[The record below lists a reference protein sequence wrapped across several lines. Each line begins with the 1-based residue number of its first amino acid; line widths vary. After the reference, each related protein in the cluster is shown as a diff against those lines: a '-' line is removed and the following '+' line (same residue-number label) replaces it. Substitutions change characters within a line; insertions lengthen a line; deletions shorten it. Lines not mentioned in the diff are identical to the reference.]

1 MLLRSTPLSSSR
13 RTSPPPSRV
22 CTPLSSPRRP
32 SPPPGSHAPL
42 SSLKPPHC
50 RWGQTQTPSRG
61 WRNSLPDIPTAT
73 STPSRPADP
82 QLTLTEDLASAAL
95 SAWKVPPPD
104 HHIAGFVTCF
114 SSKRT
119 FSEMPFL
126 TPLLK
131 QQPVWLCLRLSVLI
145 SSQQSLPSSFHDSLY
160 LHGLMSHSPAPRTKM
175 YIPRQQETRL
185 SSPPR

>member
-1 MLLRSTPLSSSR
+1 MHHT
-13 RTSPPPSRV
+13 
-22 CTPLSSPRRP
+22 C
-32 SPPPGSHAPL
+32 GSHEKINPIFTTSQNNNICAAPVITTRTTL
-42 SSLKPPHC
+42 PPDFLAV
-50 RWGQTQTPSRG
+50 PY
-61 WRNSLPDIPTAT
+61 
-73 STPSRPADP
+73 P

-131 QQPVWLCLRLSVLI
+131 QQPVWLCLRLLVLI